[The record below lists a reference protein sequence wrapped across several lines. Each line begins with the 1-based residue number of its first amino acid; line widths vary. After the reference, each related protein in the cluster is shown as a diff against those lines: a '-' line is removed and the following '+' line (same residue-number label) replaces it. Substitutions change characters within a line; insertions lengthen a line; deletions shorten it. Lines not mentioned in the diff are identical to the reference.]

1 MPKIVVLVILKTWS
15 LRSNSVTR
23 QVIFN
28 RRKIGAKCHN
38 KKIQMRHFEQI
49 SNNVGH
55 YDPQF
60 CHSGKVAVI
69 IIFSLLVHLWNFWAL
84 ILLILLKYPE
94 WQKFCWALDTQWLY
108 RSLWKVFCFCWGLL
122 APAAANLMWV
132 KKGPIFTHGDDVTI
146 ISYTQGATK
155 KGFQCSCQI
164 NGVSC
169 RLCPV
174 STLGLQLPLNNEI
187 PTNHQLPPLL
197 SRFCE
202 DLCSRAGQRQI
213 KLTNVKHF
221 SCRAP

>member
-1 MPKIVVLVILKTWS
+1 
-15 LRSNSVTR
+15 
-23 QVIFN
+23 
-28 RRKIGAKCHN
+28 
-38 KKIQMRHFEQI
+38 MRHFEQI

-84 ILLILLKYPE
+84 ILLILLKYYPE

-202 DLCSRAGQRQI
+202 FLACRSKTNKAYKCETFLMQSPI
-213 KLTNVKHF
+213 KLYFPLRSYYETRTICSFYCAKNF
-221 SCRAP
+221 SSSFEM